1 MFVDDQPLAPTPLPN
16 GGVPTIHFQLATALL
31 LDGEVERD
39 ASPSDVAVA
48 RQLQVIFRRQLQ
60 ALEPAEQAP
69 RAFIVFAPTCVLQ
82 RSDII
87 ENKVSLLRVERRGV
101 IGVE

>member
-1 MFVDDQPLAPTPLPN
+1 MFVDDQPLATTPLPN
-16 GGVPTIHFQLATALL
+16 GGVPTILFQLATALL

-69 RAFIVFAPTCVLQ
+69 RSFIVFAPTCVLQ